1 MRLALLRHPDS
12 QGAAVTGVEATISWP
27 APGRLALAYEV
38 RGAIS
43 DLLLPAPALGERTDE
58 LWRHTCLEAF
68 VGEAGDPG
76 YYEFNLSPSTQW
88 AAYRFSGY
96 RAAMAAAEIAA
107 PAVGF
112 TAGADACVLTA
123 TLALDQLADLSPQAD
138 WRLALTAVIEQRDGA
153 KSYWALAHPPGRAD
167 FHHEAGFIQLVTPT
181 ERA

>member
-12 QGAAVTGVEATISWP
+12 QGQAVTGVEATISWP

-38 RGAIS
+38 RGEIS
-43 DLLLPAPALGERTDE
+43 DLLLPAPASAERTDE

-68 VGEAGDPG
+68 VGLAGHPG

-96 RAAMAAAEIAA
+96 REGMAPAPITA

-112 TAGADACVLTA
+112 RAGRDTCVLTA
-123 TLALDQLADLSPQAD
+123 ALALDQLAGLSPTAD

-167 FHHEAGFIQLVTPT
+167 FHHDAGFTHLVTAS
-181 ERA
+181 ERS

>member
-1 MRLALLRHPDS
+1 MGFALLRHQDS
-12 QGAAVTGVEATISWP
+12 LGAAVTGVEATISWP
-27 APGRLALAYEV
+27 APGRLALTYEV

-43 DLLLPAPALGERTDE
+43 DLLLPDPAPAERTDE

-76 YYEFNLSPSTQW
+76 YYEFNLSPSTRW

-96 RAAMAAAEIAA
+96 REDMAAAQVAA
-107 PAVGF
+107 PAIGF
-112 TAGADACVLTA
+112 EAAAGACVLTA
-123 TLALDQLADLSPQAD
+123 TLALDQLAGLPPRSD

-167 FHHEAGFIQLVTPT
+167 FHHEAGFTQRITAA

>member
-1 MRLALLRHPDS
+1 M
-12 QGAAVTGVEATISWP
+12 TGVEATISWP
-27 APGRLALAYEV
+27 AAGRLALTYEV

-43 DLLLPAPALGERTDE
+43 DLLLPAPAAADRTDE

-68 VGEAGDPG
+68 VGQVGDPG

-96 RAAMAAAEIAA
+96 RDGMAAAEIAA
-107 PAVGF
+107 PAIGF
-112 TAGADACVLTA
+112 QAAADACVLTA
-123 TLALDQLADLSPQAD
+123 TLNLEELADLSPDAD

-167 FHHEAGFIQLVTPT
+167 FHHRAGFIQLVTPT

>member
-1 MRLALLRHPDS
+1 M
-12 QGAAVTGVEATISWP
+12 TGVEATISWP
-27 APGRLALAYEV
+27 DPGRLALTYEV
-38 RGAIS
+38 QGAIS
-43 DLLLPAPALGERTDE
+43 ELLLPPPAKRERTDE

-68 VGEAGDPG
+68 VGQAGDPG

-96 RAAMAAAEIAA
+96 REGMAPAKVAA
-107 PAVGF
+107 PATGF
-112 TAGADACVLTA
+112 QAAEGACVLTA
-123 TLALDQLADLSPQAD
+123 TLALDQLAGLTPDAD

-167 FHHEAGFIQLVTPT
+167 FHHDAGFTHLITAA

>member
-12 QGAAVTGVEATISWP
+12 LGQAVTGVEATISWP
-27 APGRLALAYEV
+27 ARGRLALTYEV

-43 DLLLPAPALGERTDE
+43 DLQLPAPAPGERTDE

-96 RAAMAAAEIAA
+96 REGMAAAPVEA
-107 PAVGF
+107 PAIGF
-112 TAGADACVLTA
+112 QVAADACVLTA
-123 TLALDQLADLSPQAD
+123 TLALDQLAGLAPDAD

-167 FHHEAGFIQLVTPT
+167 FHHDAGFTQLVTAS